1 MTMIIAIVIDLLS
14 GTKVIVFDNF
24 RTPRPRKQKL
34 RKNFFL
40 LIGIYRDGG
49 IGVSQKMRKRM

>member
-1 MTMIIAIVIDLLS
+1 MTMITVIVIDLLS

-24 RTPRPRKQKL
+24 RTARPRKQKL
-34 RKNFFL
+34 RNNFFL
-40 LIGIYRDGG
+40 LIDIYQDAG